1 MMMDANSSDES
12 GQALIELIIFLPL
25 MFTLYTMI
33 SGFAGAIN
41 SSINQQKVTR
51 SYFYYRAQNSS
62 SLPKPDPDVHR
73 NWNKFGMFFIGW
85 SEYTVNESP
94 MMPCYQISRVLP
106 NSGESCSEY
115 GSDSTAFVRVGTVYG
130 VCGATYAKHPSGS
143 VFFPLPDANG
153 ADFRE
158 VIDVSSCLIQ

>member
-1 MMMDANSSDES
+1 MTMDAKKTDES

-41 SSINQQKVTR
+41 ASINQQKVTR
-51 SYFYYRAQNSS
+51 GYFYYRAQNSS
-62 SLPKPDPDVHR
+62 SLPKPDPETNV

-85 SEYTVNESP
+85 REYVVSEDP
-94 MMPCYQISRVLP
+94 MMPCFQVSRILP
-106 NSGESCSEY
+106 SSGESCEVYKSET
-115 GSDSTAFVRVGTVYG
+115 SAFVRVGTVYG
-130 VCGATYAKHPSGS
+130 ICGATYAKHPAGS
-143 VFFPLPDANG
+143 VFFPLPDARD

-158 VIDVSSCLIQ
+158 VIDVKSCLIE